1 VLGTS
6 DAGGGVPCCIWGGW
20 GSLYPG
26 GGGGVG
32 GMVASAGLE
41 ASGVTEFLDIHT
53 GKVLKPVVP

>member
-1 VLGTS
+1 
-6 DAGGGVPCCIWGGW
+6 
-20 GSLYPG
+20 LYPG